1 MAGEKKIFIAE
12 DDQHFCE
19 LYQMAL
25 GIEGYNVLCA
35 YNGKDALDRIP
46 QETPDLVIL
55 DVMMPEMDGYEVCR
69 RLRELPDFAL
79 TPIIML
85 TALATDDDKIKGYN
99 VGADDYLT
107 KPFPLRVL
115 KAKVRGLIE
124 RKNAKKVVQA
134 KPEINTDAPQ
144 PTNTLEVVKEQ
155 PTVITEVRASV
166 PAEPSAPTK
175 TISLEEN
182 LFDSLFGGA
191 IPEGSN
197 IFLIGQMGSGKSF
210 FSRLF
215 LAQGIKK
222 DEKCMFICLDDDP
235 SSVRKELSKHNLDV
249 SAHENQKRMCL
260 VDAYSWSGGRA
271 ASTEKFA
278 IKGSLDLSDLSTLI
292 VDAGAVLGQTDQQ
305 KEGGRRVIDSISS
318 LFLNFDLPYVQRF
331 LAFMA
336 RSGHFARVSTIFVVE
351 EGACDRQSLNNIKYI
366 MDGILDIK
374 REGDRFLARPQ
385 ALKWA
390 VAKTEWTD
398 ITLAGSI

>member
-46 QETPDLVIL
+46 QENPDLVIL

-115 KAKVRGLIE
+115 KAKVRSLIE
-124 RKNAKKVVQA
+124 RKNIKKTAQA
-134 KPEINTDAPQ
+134 KPEVNVDVPQ
-144 PTNTLEVVKEQ
+144 PTITQEVVKEQ
-155 PTVITEVRASV
+155 PTVIREVTAAV
-166 PAEPSAPTK
+166 PAEPRAPVR
-175 TISLEEN
+175 TIDSEEN
-182 LFDSLFGGA
+182 LFESLFGGT

-197 IFLIGQMGSGKSF
+197 IFVIGQMGSGKSSL
-210 FSRLF
+210 SRLF

-222 DEKCMFICLDDDP
+222 KEKCMFICLDDDP
-235 SSVRKELSKHNLDV
+235 SLVRKDLSKHKLDI
-249 SAHENQKRMCL
+249 SAHENQNQVCL
-260 VDAYSWSGGRA
+260 VDAYSWSGGRG

-278 IKGSLDLSDLSTLI
+278 IKGTLDLSDLSTLI
-292 VDAGAVLGQTDQQ
+292 VEAGAVLGQTDQE
-305 KEGGRRVIDSISS
+305 KDGGRRVIDSISS

-351 EGACDRQSLNNIKYI
+351 EGACDSQSLNNIKYI

-374 REGDRFLARPQ
+374 REGNRFLARPQ
-385 ALKWA
+385 AMKWA
-390 VAKTEWTD
+390 VAKTDWTD
-398 ITLAGSI
+398 ITLERSI